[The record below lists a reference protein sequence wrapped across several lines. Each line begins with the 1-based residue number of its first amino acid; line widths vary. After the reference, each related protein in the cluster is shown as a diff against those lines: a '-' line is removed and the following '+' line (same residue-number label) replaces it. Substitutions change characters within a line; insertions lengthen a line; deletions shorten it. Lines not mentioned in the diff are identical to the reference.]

1 MHVCKC
7 LFMYPSHLSPPPPP
21 RPSLLEVFCVVRY
34 PSLLPPMVSADLPIS
49 RPRRGGQAA
58 EAASNEA
65 SRVLSSGSGLG
76 RHGFVGSES
85 LLRPFGL
92 LASEASGGL
101 VVTGAA
107 AVKRVVFSHDYC
119 SHRFQLIFTTL
130 KPSNNLKSL
139 P

>member
-1 MHVCKC
+1 
-7 LFMYPSHLSPPPPP
+7 MYVSVYSCTLPICPPPP

-34 PSLLPPMVSADLPIS
+34 PSLLHPMVCADLPIS

-101 VVTGAA
+101 VRRSPLGVMLG
-107 AVKRVVFSHDYC
+107 
-119 SHRFQLIFTTL
+119 
-130 KPSNNLKSL
+130 
-139 P
+139 